1 MSLEVSIVL
10 AAIGGLLFLGISARL
25 IWEFA
30 NQRSENTALKDYLK
44 GEHPYQDEV
53 DALFLESRAI
63 RQRIEAASHE
73 AWLDSMSLD
82 EALDDALTKAARP
95 LLEDDVSKV
104 LSLTPLLAEINED
117 WEEDRIQEFVETLEN
132 APGLS

>member
-1 MSLEVSIVL
+1 MPFEVTILL
-10 AAIGGLLFLGISARL
+10 AAIGGLLFLGMSARL

-30 NQRSENTALKDYLK
+30 NQRSENAALKDYLR
-44 GEHPYQDEV
+44 GEHPYHDEV
-53 DALFLESRAI
+53 DAMFLESRAI
-63 RQRIEAASHE
+63 RQRIEVVSHD
-73 AWLDSMSLD
+73 AWLDSMRLD

-104 LSLTPLLAEINED
+104 VLLTPVLAEINED
-117 WEEDRIQEFVETLEN
+117 WAEERIQEFIETLEN